1 MELLMQSLLA
11 ALLLFP
17 LAQGGAAAPAGDPQ
31 AGKALWESN
40 TTQCRNCHGQNG
52 EGAFGP
58 DLAGRR
64 LSVAQFRQAL
74 RKPWGIMPAY
84 VESQIDDKE
93 IADLIAYFNGLPPV
107 ANPGPW
113 RVEVPAD
120 APRGQV
126 AVLATVGCGQCHG
139 ATLNNPRADA
149 GGINADFEWFKGMVY
164 DHTNAMPAHR
174 KMLEENPTSPMRMGT
189 YSRSRLPESI
199 LQDIWQFAKDLGFR
213 APISGAFNGVA
224 STPAG
229 TTYTLEVRNGG
240 LPGKGLTAEDLTVTV
255 ILPAGASVVSTTG
268 TGYAGVHRDDKA
280 KADIAEWH
288 APKLGPK
295 ERQTFTITLSRS
307 GTASDNVRGTVTW
320 AKPLSGKAADSANIA
335 PAPVPKPTQ

>member
-1 MELLMQSLLA
+1 MDALLA

-17 LAQGGAAAPAGDPQ
+17 LVQGGATPAGDAQ
-31 AGKALWESN
+31 AGKVLWEGN
-40 TTQCRNCHGQNG
+40 ATQCRNCHGQNG

-58 DLAGRR
+58 DLAGRK

-84 VESQIDDKE
+84 VESQIGEKD
-93 IADLIAYFNGLPPV
+93 IADLMAYFNGLPAV

-113 RVEVPAD
+113 RFDVPAN

-126 AVLATVGCGQCHG
+126 AALATVGCAQCHG

-174 KMLEENPTSPMRMGT
+174 KMMEENPGPMRMGT
-189 YSRSRLPESI
+189 YSKARLPESV

-213 APISGAFNGVA
+213 APIAGAFNGVA
-224 STPAG
+224 TSPNG
-229 TTYTLEVRNGG
+229 VTYTLEVRNGG
-240 LPGKGLTAEDLTVTV
+240 LPGKGLAAEDLTVTV
-255 ILPAGASVVSTTG
+255 ILPAGTSVVNTTG
-268 TGYAGVHRDDKA
+268 IGYAGVHHDDKA
-280 KADIAEWH
+280 KADVAKWH
-288 APKLGPK
+288 AAKLGPK
-295 ERQTFTITLSRS
+295 ERQTFTITLSRA
-307 GTASDNVRGTVTW
+307 GTSTDNVRGSITW
-320 AKPLSGKAADSANIA
+320 AKPTSGGAADTANVA
-335 PAPVPKPTQ
+335 PAPLPKPTQ